1 MFRED
6 AKKRSYKKNLGIA
19 IFLALVAGMVNVVG
33 ILSVNQFTT
42 NVTGHFAHLIT
53 GVSRTNITNSI
64 GFLSYI
70 ISFLGGA
77 ICSSLIIDYFKN
89 HSAKWTFIIPII
101 IESLLLIGVGI
112 LPFDY
117 IATNPNKIA
126 GILLFTM
133 GFQNALVT
141 TISNSV
147 VRTTHLTGLFTD
159 LGIEIAQLIKNR
171 DSNTTKPLW
180 HSVFLRLNI
189 IGSFFIG
196 GVIAGVF
203 YHVIQTRL
211 LIFAAMVLCIGLIYD
226 SIKSYKKPNV
236 WLKVIIWYPKNPKKT
251 A

>member
-6 AKKRSYKKNLGIA
+6 VKKRSYKNNLGVA

-33 ILSVNQFTT
+33 VLSVNQFTT
-42 NVTGHFAHLIT
+42 NVTGHFAHVIT
-53 GVSRTNITNSI
+53 GVSRTNISNSVY
-64 GFLSYI
+64 FLSYI
-70 ISFLGGA
+70 LSFLAGA
-77 ICSSLIIDYFKN
+77 ICSTLIIDYFKN
-89 HSAKWTFIIPII
+89 NSSKWTFKIPII
-101 IESLLLIGVGI
+101 IEFLLLFGVGL
-112 LPFDY
+112 LPFEY

-159 LGIEIAQLIKNR
+159 LGIEIAQLMKNK
-171 DSNTTKPLW
+171 DPKVTKPLW
-180 HSVFLRLNI
+180 HSVFLRVNI

-211 LIFAAMVLCIGLIYD
+211 LIFAALVLSIGLIYD
-226 SIKSYKKPNV
+226 SIKSYG
-236 WLKVIIWYPKNPKKT
+236 KT
-251 A
+251 L